1 MHTYSRKCININLLS
16 IGYPSSRIGQKLC
29 LMTVTHHISNL
40 ELIDAEQNLEV
51 IFNTDLLETIGEDE
65 LSLILS
71 VIDWKFAEEIF
82 SDTLEK
88 SISEKMNK
96 L

>member
-1 MHTYSRKCININLLS
+1 
-16 IGYPSSRIGQKLC
+16 
-29 LMTVTHHISNL
+29 MTVTHHISNL

-51 IFNTDLLETIGEDE
+51 IFNTDLLKTIGEDE
-65 LSLILS
+65 LSLIMS

-82 SDTLEK
+82 SDTLEQTT
-88 SISEKMNK
+88 SEKMDK

>member
-1 MHTYSRKCININLLS
+1 M
-16 IGYPSSRIGQKLC
+16 
-29 LMTVTHHISNL
+29 
-40 ELIDAEQNLEV
+40 IDAEQNLEV